1 MPATMTADSL
11 AEAAQNLPM
20 PELEALVQ
28 RLDAIRVQRRVPTL
42 SRSET
47 ELLQRIESA
56 IPLDSLLRRKSL
68 RALAQGREFTD
79 AEREEFSQLTDEIE
93 IAEAAR
99 IDMLSELAA
108 LRGVSLPE
116 LARQLGHFP
125 RP

>member
-20 PELEALVQ
+20 PELDALVQ
-28 RLDAIRVQRRVPTL
+28 RLNAIRTQRRVPTL

-47 ELLQRIESA
+47 ELLRRIENA

-68 RALAQGREFTD
+68 RAVAQGRDFTD
-79 AEREEFSQLTDEIE
+79 TEREEFSRLTDEIE

-99 IDMLSELAA
+99 IDLLSELAI

-116 LARQLGHFP
+116 LARQLGLH
-125 RP
+125 RS